1 MSNSSRPLRRAL
13 FASLGLAAAASTAR
27 AQSASQ
33 VKDPAAVLEAIKNHF
48 KEVPA
53 EFDRYRG
60 GAEYGETLS
69 RTLPTL
75 GAKTREVALLEQAEA
90 AGLFAKMPDEVLR
103 LGHNVIVHDPMS
115 AVAYVRALHAPAAP
129 FDDRIKDFVVAESVA
144 AGEFGEKLA
153 VAEMDCADPARR
165 AFWSEYLQ
173 HYALYASSRDSIT
186 KAARRDDL
194 EPATRAS
201 LVRAL
206 GGLGAPDA
214 LPFVRELL
222 AGEKDDAVQAAAIFA
237 FTGLAGFDGS
247 EELAKLKT
255 AGKQAAEE
263 LSASRDWLR
272 SATRADLKHGAMV
285 NNDAE
290 FAETFA
296 KQPDSEAM
304 RWIGKEGLLDDRA
317 LAHPKP
323 MRADRKRELLQRL
336 EDAKGFGL
344 EAVKGALF
352 LSLEPD
358 DETTLLRIRQVSY
371 FSPNAQSEKRAATI
385 GILVRTIRHGR

>member
-1 MSNSSRPLRRAL
+1 MSNSSRPLRLVL
-13 FASLGLAAAASTAR
+13 FALLGLTAAASSAR

-33 VKDPAAVLEAIKNHF
+33 LKDPDAVLKAIRDHF

-60 GAEYGETLS
+60 GAEYGEVLS

-90 AGLFAKMPDEVLR
+90 AGLFAKLPDEVLR

-115 AVAYVRALHAPAAP
+115 AVAYVRALHAAGAP
-129 FDDRIKDFVVAESVA
+129 FDDRIQNFVVAESVA

-153 VAEMDCADPARR
+153 VAEMDSTDPARR

-173 HYALYASSRDSIT
+173 HYALYASSRDSII
-186 KAARRDDL
+186 KAARRDL
-194 EPATRAS
+194 EPATRAA
-201 LVRAL
+201 LERAHRRL
-206 GGLGAPDA
+206 RAPDA

-247 EELAKLKT
+247 DELAKVKT
-255 AGKQAAEE
+255 AGKQSAEE

-272 SATRADLKHGAMV
+272 NSTSANLKHGAMV

-290 FAETFA
+290 FADRFA
-296 KQPDSEAM
+296 DQPDSEVM
-304 RWIGKEGLLDDRA
+304 RWIGKEGLLESRP
-317 LAHPKP
+317 LSHPKP
-323 MRADRKRELLQRL
+323 MRADRKRELLARL

-344 EAVKGALF
+344 EAVKGTLF
-352 LSLEPD
+352 VSLEPD

-371 FSPNAQSEKRAATI
+371 FSPNAQSEKRASTI
-385 GILVRTIRHGR
+385 AILVRTIRHGR

>member
-1 MSNSSRPLRRAL
+1 MACPRRRIGFAL
-13 FASLGLAAAASTAR
+13 LVALGFAAIAPRAPARSAQQDKDPDAVLAAIR
-27 AQSASQ
+27 
-33 VKDPAAVLEAIKNHF
+33 DHF

-60 GAEYGETLS
+60 GAEYGEVLS

-90 AGLFAKMPDEVLR
+90 AGLFAKLPDEVLR

-115 AVAYVRALHAPAAP
+115 AVAYVRALHAPGAP
-129 FDDRIKDFVVAESVA
+129 FDDRIKDFVVAETVA

-153 VAEMDCADPARR
+153 VAEMDSADPAHR

-173 HYALYASSRDSIT
+173 HYALYGSSRDGIT
-186 KAARRDDL
+186 KAARRDL
-194 EPATRAS
+194 EPATRAA

-206 GGLGAPDA
+206 GGLGSPDA

-222 AGEKDDAVQAAAIFA
+222 AGEQDDAVQAAAIFA
-237 FTGLAGFDGS
+237 FTVLAGFDGS
-247 EELAKLKT
+247 DELAKVKT
-255 AGKQAAEE
+255 AGKQSAEE

-272 SATRADLKHGAMV
+272 NATSANLKHGAMV
-285 NNDAE
+285 NSDAE
-290 FAETFA
+290 FADRFA
-296 KQPDSEAM
+296 DQPDSEVM
-304 RWIGKEGLLDDRA
+304 RWIGKEGLLESRP
-317 LAHPKP
+317 LSHPKP

-344 EAVKGALF
+344 EAVKGTLF

-358 DETTLLRIRQVSY
+358 DETSLLRIRQVSY
-371 FSPNAQSEKRAATI
+371 FSPNAQSEKRASTI